1 MKHSTNMPITVI
13 KRIGKGAYAVY
24 NDCYVSYDSNIK
36 TPISESVSRI
46 NENGCSAEM
55 SKHLMIFKSSAF
67 ENADDETNLKQIIPM
82 FSGEDPI
89 MILECNHRNEK
100 IIDVSVIKKTFVDL
114 QKSFGHRPGDPTDY
128 NVIYQGID
136 IPVNIKDLKTIE
148 IYNNDFGI
156 FGINEYSDFESYLD
170 MKLDG
175 TIYHVRCKFKISD
188 VPIDAKHG
196 LPKHILF
203 VGKDSDGNPYHKFML
218 SEINGFSSGT
228 FEEIRNTERTL
239 DVFFRPIVS
248 ETDSLYLDTIL
259 IIEPVNTNTCSGP
272 KDWVVKNERTGKE
285 TTCSLSGGKNFK
297 YPSSLIINFAPPK
310 FNKII
315 YRPHR
320 GSLADALAEA
330 EVFYTIE
337 DMFKHIVAKSDDF
350 IPGLFNIDDLRINED
365 IGPEDRTGWPNYH
378 YVTTVAY
385 GDKRYPEPGMCIGM
399 CCFINDDDALN
410 TTTSNTEH
418 EKSKESIEDIADRI
432 NKCADRIDACSN
444 TLIKFYDLLNKLLD
458 VMGKCTDTLCEI
470 NDNMENRKD
479 ET

>member
-1 MKHSTNMPITVI
+1 MKHSTNMPLTII
-13 KRIGKGAYAVY
+13 KRIGAGVYAVY
-24 NDCYVSYDSNIK
+24 NDCYVSYDTNIK

-67 ENADDETNLKQIIPM
+67 SNADGETNLKQIIPM

-175 TIYHVRCKFKISD
+175 TIYHVRCEFKISD
-188 VPIDAKHG
+188 VPIAAKHD

-239 DVFFRPIVS
+239 DVFFRPIIS
-248 ETDSLYLDTIL
+248 DTDSLYLDTIL

-285 TTCSLSGGKNFK
+285 TMCSLPGGKDIK
-297 YPSSLIINFAPPK
+297 YPSSLIMNFTPPK

-399 CCFINDDDALN
+399 CCFINDDN
-410 TTTSNTEH
+410 VSNTEH
-418 EKSKESIEDIADRI
+418 EESKESFENLCVKIDKCIDRLDKRSKNILRLYNNLDKMIEIII
-432 NKCADRIDACSN
+432 NTYN
-444 TLIKFYDLLNKLLD
+444 
-458 VMGKCTDTLCEI
+458 
-470 NDNMENRKD
+470 NMENRKD